1 MTMEEKWGN
10 LASVTLEGG
19 ACHKCNEDQKLFILD
34 YIWNNWNN
42 MKETSIRTV
51 EKMSR
56 ILELEGE
63 DGIKDAF
70 DCDFLK

>member
-1 MTMEEKWGN
+1 
-10 LASVTLEGG
+10 
-19 ACHKCNEDQKLFILD
+19 
-34 YIWNNWNN
+34 

-63 DGIKDAF
+63 DNIKDAF